1 MSFIFGLVSAA
12 ASAVSLYS
20 LLCVIRIVFTWLPD
34 LNYSPFGKLLAAVCD
49 PWLNI
54 FKKFNPF
61 KRSPVDIS
69 PMFAIGALMLISSV
83 LKQIVF
89 RRRFSL
95 WMLFGTV
102 VSILWS
108 ICSSILTFFNILL
121 LVRLIAEL
129 LNRTQSRIW
138 YNVDQVLNILL
149 AVRLIA
155 ELLNR
160 TQNPIWYTMD
170 SVLNPIIYKVSG
182 FFFRNRFVTPKTALI
197 ITLVCSIAVQF
208 GLGILVSRII

>member
-1 MSFIFGLVSAA
+1 MSFIFGFVSAA

-121 LVRLIAEL
+121 
-129 LNRTQSRIW
+129 
-138 YNVDQVLNILL
+138 

-170 SVLNPIIYKVSG
+170 SVLNPILYKVSG
-182 FFFRNRFVTPKTALI
+182 FFFRNRFVKPKAAMI